1 MEEDLGLFFVAYGR
15 ERILSSW
22 LKSMVLK
29 VCSGD
34 SRGSPRNFQGQND
47 FNNNT
52 QILFAFSLS
61 LVENGCFQKLHD
73 MILQQIECKSRYENS
88 AVFY

>member
-1 MEEDLGLFFVAYGR
+1 MEEDLALVFVAYGR

-34 SRGSPRNFQGQND
+34 SGVPQETFK
-47 FNNNT
+47 
-52 QILFAFSLS
+52 
-61 LVENGCFQKLHD
+61 VK
-73 MILQQIECKSRYENS
+73 MILTIILRYYLHFLS
-88 AVFY
+88 H